1 MFSFSPHE
9 EENPGRLDM
18 MRIFVV
24 LLLVHASVVS
34 RQASG
39 AAVDRYESDR
49 QRHTAV
55 INLDTTKNRRVE
67 EESRSMAAT
76 TAEYGVEGV
85 EEDYEDYEDGYEDD
99 LSGDYADF
107 PRIAMV
113 SKPKDPSTILVTE
126 RPEVQ
131 RTRRMGR
138 KKGKGK
144 GRKRDP
150 CLKKYKDYCI
160 HGTCQYK
167 KYIRAAA
174 CVCHTS
180 YSGER
185 CQFFTLPVEKRQEGY
200 NRTTA
205 LAVVAV
211 VLSSICL
218 TIIVLLLLLRF
229 HKRGAYDVES
239 EEKVKLGLASNH

>member
-1 MFSFSPHE
+1 
-9 EENPGRLDM
+9 
-18 MRIFVV
+18 MRIVGVV
-24 LLLVHASVVS
+24 LLLVHALVVS
-34 RQASG
+34 RPASG

-55 INLDTTKNRRVE
+55 INLDTNKNRRAE
-67 EESRSMAAT
+67 EESRSASAT
-76 TAEYGVEGV
+76 TAEYGQEG
-85 EEDYEDYEDGYEDD
+85 EEDYEDYYDGDEYEDG
-99 LSGDYADF
+99 LSGDYVDL

-113 SKPKDPSTILVTE
+113 SKPKDPSPILVTE
-126 RPEVQ
+126 SNAGQ
-131 RTRRMGR
+131 RRR
-138 KKGKGK
+138 GK
-144 GRKRDP
+144 GRKRGKGKGKKRNP
-150 CLKKYKDYCI
+150 CLRKYKDFCI
-160 HGTCQYK
+160 HGTCQYLRD
-167 KYIRAAA
+167 IHAPS

-185 CQFFTLPVEKRQEGY
+185 CQFFTLPSEKRQEGY

-218 TIIVLLLLLRF
+218 TIIGLLLLLRF
-229 HKRGAYDVES
+229 HKRGAYDVEN